1 MTELNKKNMVKEI
14 METNNIFNSCD
25 SLILRTESTRLLD
38 YYEDYTPNKKR
49 VIHNF
54 LSNILHKKI
63 LSEGDYNLLKSHVN
77 LLLEKINNN
86 EFTVHDYLWID
97 TLIYIIDKVF
107 LYSLKLDNS
116 LLNND
121 KKKQDFR
128 YKILFY
134 LDKNKKL
141 SEYIKLYKQFSE
153 IEINDIFYIKNE
165 SYLNYFVVKG
175 FIINNQND
183 GYTHI
188 NRIIL
193 FTYDKNDKNAKYGIT
208 LRIPYFYFLGLDIK
222 KIKLDQ
228 IEDNDNKKKI
238 SDIYNLDEKSIKTII
253 PIIFKNNIT
262 VNNSKNSIKYTK
274 TTSNGTTI
282 TTITRNI
289 KLNN

>member
-25 SLILRTESTRLLD
+25 SVILRTESDRLLD
-38 YYEDYTPNKKR
+38 YYKVYTPNKKR

-63 LSEGDYNLLKSHVN
+63 LSEDDYILLKLHVN

-86 EFTVHDYLWID
+86 EFTVYDYLWID

-116 LLNND
+116 LFNGD

-134 LDKNKKL
+134 LNKNEKL

-153 IEINDIFYIKNE
+153 IKINNIFYIKNE
-165 SYLNYFVVKG
+165 FYLNYFVVKG
-175 FIINNQND
+175 FIMNNKND
-183 GYTHI
+183 GYTPI

-193 FTYDKNDKNAKYGIT
+193 FTCDKNGKDAIV

-222 KIKLDQ
+222 KIKLYE

-238 SDIYNLDEKSIKTII
+238 SDIYNLDEESIKVEI
-253 PIIFKNNIT
+253 PKIFKNKII
-262 VNNSKNSIKYTK
+262 VNKNSIKYTK
-274 TTSNGTTI
+274 TISNGI
-282 TTITRNI
+282 TITRNI
-289 KLNN
+289 KLKNYIM